1 MPKNPTPKKRP
12 QASQGHPYRTRNTVK
27 CTCPVRENSATST
40 CPPNKHKYNMPSTIN
55 RPKALGWALVLAIK
69 VHKAGLA
76 RAPNQYMYSL
86 VKLPKQYNVMS
97 ALRNS
102 MDPSQ
107 WTTYNMNAG
116 CTIVHVILYKLYIL
130 YSRHQWN
137 VRINH
142 TS

>member
-1 MPKNPTPKKRP
+1 M
-12 QASQGHPYRTRNTVK
+12 
-27 CTCPVRENSATST
+27 
-40 CPPNKHKYNMPSTIN
+40 CPPNKHKYNMPSIIN

-97 ALRNS
+97 ALRNN